1 MRKNKCRYNK
11 GGSLLE
17 NRKWYT
23 LHATDIAEL
32 LSTHLSKGLS
42 SEVARQRLE
51 EQGYNELVSKRG
63 LTFFEMFLSQFKD
76 FLVIILIIASLVSM
90 LVGEVIDSA
99 VIIMIVILN
108 AILGVIQEYR
118 ANKALDALK
127 KMAAPEARVIRDG
140 TVQVIPARELV
151 PGDIVLLE
159 AGNYVPA
166 DLRLVESVNL
176 KIDESALT
184 GESVPVEKNA
194 DIVFNEE
201 MPLGDRANS
210 AFMGTVVTYGRGKG
224 IVVSTGMKTEIGM
237 IAEMLES
244 YQDEVTPLQ
253 KKLEQT
259 GKALGIASLVISGIV
274 FLLGLL
280 RGIQFLEMFMTAV
293 SLAVAAIPEGLPA
306 IVTIVLALG
315 MQRMVKRNALVKKLH
330 AVETLGSTTV
340 ICSDKT
346 GTLTQNQMTATKIFT
361 NGQFFSI
368 SGEGYRPYGEFYID
382 SSKIDPKSDTCL
394 ELLLKI
400 GALCN
405 DSRLEGSGTEHEDQ
419 KSWRILGDPTEGAL
433 VVAAAKAGIFVED
446 LEKTQP
452 RLNEIPFDSDRKL
465 MTTIHPFDG
474 KYIAYTKGA
483 PDVLLSLSSYIYKN
497 GQEVPL
503 TQEDIEAIIAA
514 NKAMAS
520 QALRVLALA
529 YKPLN
534 DLPEE
539 PKAEDIEK
547 DFVFVGLIGMIDP
560 PRPEAIEAIKT
571 CKQAGI
577 WPVMITGDHR
587 DTAVAIAKDLGLI
600 ESEAGVLTGAELDS
614 MSDDEMFQKS
624 REVSVYARVSPI
636 HKLRIVEAIKN
647 NGHIVAMT
655 GDGVNDAPA
664 LKKADI
670 GVAMGITGTDVAKE
684 TADMILVDDNFASIV
699 SAVEEGR
706 VIYSNIRK
714 FIFFLLSCNI
724 AEILIIFVSMLAGL
738 PIPLKPVQL
747 LWINVLTDAFPAL
760 ALGMEKKEPDIM
772 QQPPRRP
779 EEPIIDTRM
788 RWQIAIQSI
797 FMTVSIIGVFVF
809 ALKYTDSI
817 EKARTFAFATLIFS
831 ELLRAFSARSE
842 THSVFK
848 IGFFTN
854 HFMLWG
860 TFISLILLLAVI
872 YVPFLRT
879 IFDTTYLSFYEMDIV
894 IIFGLIP
901 FAAAEISKIFLSS
914 RGHR

>member
-1 MRKNKCRYNK
+1 VEEK
-11 GGSLLE
+11 
-17 NRKWYT
+17 KWYA
-23 LHATDIAEL
+23 LHAKNVAEIF
-32 LSTHLSKGLS
+32 STHLSKGLS
-42 SEVARQRLE
+42 SEVAQQRLKDH
-51 EQGYNELVSKRG
+51 GYNELVGKRG
-63 LTFFEMFLSQFKD
+63 PTLFEMFLSQFKD
-76 FLVIILIIASLVSM
+76 FLVLILIVASLISM
-90 LVGEVIDSA
+90 LVGEVVDSA
-99 VIIMIVILN
+99 VIIMIVVLN
-108 AILGVIQEYR
+108 AILGVVQEYR
-118 ANKALDALK
+118 ASKALDALK

-201 MPLGDRANS
+201 RPLGDRTNS

-237 IAEMLES
+237 IAKMLES

-253 KKLEQT
+253 KKLEET
-259 GKALGIASLVISGIV
+259 GKTLGIACLVICGIV
-274 FLLGLL
+274 FLVGLL
-280 RGIQFLEMFMTAV
+280 RDIPFLEMFMISV

-306 IVTIVLALG
+306 ILTIVLALG
-315 MQRMVKRNALVKKLH
+315 LQRMVKRNAIIKKLH

-361 NGQFFSI
+361 NGRFISI
-368 SGEGYRPYGEFYID
+368 TGEGYRPEGEFYLDGSRI
-382 SSKIDPKSDTCL
+382 IDPKSDTSL

-405 DSRLEGSGTEHEDQ
+405 DSKLEESGTEKEDQ
-419 KSWRILGDPTEGAL
+419 KTWRILGDPTEGAL

-452 RLNEIPFDSDRKL
+452 RVNEIPFDSDRKL

-474 KYIAYTKGA
+474 KYIAYAKGA
-483 PDVLLSLSSYIYKN
+483 PDVLLGLSNYIYKD

-503 TQEDIEAIIAA
+503 TQEDRKAIIEA

-529 YKPLN
+529 YRPL
-534 DLPEE
+534 DTLPDE
-539 PKAEDIEK
+539 PKSEDIEK

-560 PRPEAIEAIKT
+560 PRPEAIEAIKV

-577 WPVMITGDHR
+577 RPVMITGDHR
-587 DTAVAIAKDLGLI
+587 DTAVAIAKDLGMI
-600 ESEAGVLTGAELDS
+600 ENEAGVLTGSELDS
-614 MSDDEMFQKS
+614 MSDDDLFHKS
-624 REVSVYARVSPI
+624 KEVSVYARVSPT

-724 AEILIIFVSMLAGL
+724 SEILIIFASMLAGL
-738 PIPLKPVQL
+738 PIPLKPIQL

-760 ALGMEKKEPDIM
+760 ALGIEKKEPDIM
-772 QQPPRRP
+772 QRPPRRP
-779 EEPIIDTRM
+779 EEPIIDARM
-788 RWQIAIQSI
+788 RWQIAINSI
-797 FMTVSIIGVFVF
+797 FMALSTLGVFVL
-809 ALKYTDSI
+809 ALKNSASI
-817 EKARTFAFATLIFS
+817 EKARTLAFATLIFCEVLWAYS
-831 ELLRAFSARSE
+831 TRSE

-848 IGFFTN
+848 IGFFSN
-854 HFMLWG
+854 RFMVIAS
-860 TFISLILLLAVI
+860 FISLSLLLAVI
-872 YVPFLRT
+872 YVPFLRA
-879 IFDTTYLSFYEMDIV
+879 IFDTTYLSFYEMDLV
-894 IIFGLIP
+894 VLFGWIP
-901 FAAAEISKIFLSS
+901 FVAAEISKIFL
-914 RGHR
+914 RKR